1 MCIIKFFNFD
11 LIIIVD
17 VNNILKYSKHLIKS
31 SMFHTCKI
39 RPFGPDSNQ
48 KPLRAFNLNSI

>member
-39 RPFGPDSNQ
+39 RPFGPDSN
-48 KPLRAFNLNSI
+48 